1 MKRTIAILL
10 VFLLCVG
17 LSACTQKET
26 GKEQK
31 ETGKEVEITIDNV
44 SDYFGVEK
52 TVEDFTCE
60 KSGLFDYSSTITSAS
75 ATICIRIYRKSECKV
90 KDVSFNVGLL
100 AYDGE
105 VWESYDNLEFVSL
118 PEDGVYEGRFK
129 VRMKSGATAYEVLPY
144 MPFKE
149 PGYSFLWG
157 DLKGSVI
164 VPIE

>member
-1 MKRTIAILL
+1 MKKTIAILL
-10 VFLLCVG
+10 ALCLCVS
-17 LSACTQKET
+17 LCACTS
-26 GKEQK
+26 GGN
-31 ETGKEVEITIDNV
+31 GKEVEITIDNV

-52 TVEDFTCE
+52 TIEDFKCD
-60 KSGLFDYSSTITSAS
+60 KYQLGSGLTATIKSAS
-75 ATICIRIYRKSECKV
+75 ATIHIRIYRKSECKV

-100 AYDGE
+100 AYDGK

-129 VRMKSGATAYEVLPY
+129 VKMKSGATAYEVLPN

-157 DLKGSVI
+157 NLKGSVI
-164 VPIE
+164 VPTEK